1 MGYLICLKPLL
12 AILCY
17 WLTPMPKTNKAVKPI
32 MAVIIEITNE
42 TDGIVRVKTF
52 HLPDNPLSDDDEGD
66 RLIESVGDHDE
77 AIERA
82 IVAATVRKLLAFAG
96 LTVKEQAILRLT
108 YWDEASDDEIAQALQ
123 VSPSRVKLIRQMAIA
138 KLRLLARKWGLL

>member
-1 MGYLICLKPLL
+1 
-12 AILCY
+12 
-17 WLTPMPKTNKAVKPI
+17 V
-32 MAVIIEITNE
+32 
-42 TDGIVRVKTF
+42 VR
-52 HLPDNPLSDDDEGD
+52 L
-66 RLIESVGDHDE
+66 RL
-77 AIERA
+77 
-82 IVAATVRKLLAFAG
+82 VAATVRKLLAFAG